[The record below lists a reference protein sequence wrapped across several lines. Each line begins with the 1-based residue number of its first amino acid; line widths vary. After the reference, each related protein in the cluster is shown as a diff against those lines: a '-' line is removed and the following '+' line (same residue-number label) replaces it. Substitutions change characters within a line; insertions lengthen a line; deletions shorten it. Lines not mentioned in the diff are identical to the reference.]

1 MSRKRRERTRDQAI
15 PGPAS
20 STGARDDAPFTRQG
34 AIFGALGLAT
44 VVAGFVFLAQGSIS
58 IAPVLLVIGFLVFF
72 PLALV
77 K

>member
-1 MSRKRRERTRDQAI
+1 MSQKRRERTRDRAA
-15 PGPAS
+15 PPPRTAA
-20 STGARDDAPFTRQG
+20 GAREDAPFTRTG
-34 AIFGALGLAT
+34 AIFGGLGLAT
-44 VVAGFVFLAQGSIS
+44 VIAGFVLLAQGSIS

>member
-1 MSRKRRERTRDQAI
+1 MSRKRRERTRDQAA
-15 PGPAS
+15 PPPRS
-20 STGARDDAPFTRQG
+20 SAGARDDAPFTRQG
-34 AIFGALGLAT
+34 AVFGALGLAT
-44 VVAGFVFLAQGSIS
+44 VVAGFVLLAQGSIS